1 MITHSVPS
9 PAQKASVPTIWG
21 LTPTQLH
28 DRCWAARGVQV
39 VRQGEPSDIVD
50 GAELFLLTEP
60 HILTIIDRRVDI
72 TGMELSCTIGET
84 WLWGVPFFDDGKFLR
99 DGIVGL
105 KIPAAA
111 VDDVAGIRAHAR
123 AKR

>member
-1 MITHSVPS
+1 VYVTGFELHNASYFGDPGQVFTEARVS
-9 PAQKASVPTIWG
+9 LEQDGPASFVACTRGLQDAKAYV
-21 LTPTQLH
+21 
-28 DRCWAARGVQV
+28 
-39 VRQGEPSDIVD
+39 
-50 GAELFLLTEP
+50 EP
-60 HILTIIDRRVDI
+60 HILKIIDRRVDI

-84 WLWGVPFFDDGKFLR
+84 WLWGVPFFDDGKFLW